1 VRYVLFIIVFLI
13 EVSSSLSAHTIRP
26 AYLEVFATAEKSYAI
41 KWKVPIEE
49 KITLD
54 VMPKFPKGCISDKES
69 FYKVYDKDII
79 LSYWTLTCR
88 EPLLGKEITID
99 NIKKD
104 KVEVLFYFKQDDVS
118 YFYKINSKN
127 SIAKIDNKTENFTVI
142 KEYTFLGIKH
152 ILLGYD
158 HLLFVLGLLFIV
170 VGWRMLIKTIT
181 SFTLAHSIT
190 LGLSILG
197 YAVVD
202 TKFIEAL
209 IALSIVILAVEIIY
223 VYHGKKG
230 LLSKYPWIIAFFFGL
245 IHGFGFAFVLIELG
259 LPQSQLTLALLF
271 FNVGIEVG
279 QLLFIGVMIFLYFL
293 LKNFFSNE
301 KLLRGKV
308 FVVYLIG
315 SLASYW
321 LIERMVL

>member
-1 VRYVLFIIVFLI
+1 M
-13 EVSSSLSAHTIRP
+13 EMSSLLSAHTIRP
-26 AYLEVFATAEKSYAI
+26 AYLEVFATAEKSYAV

-49 KITLD
+49 KITLT
-54 VMPKFPKGCISDKES
+54 VMPRFPTYCISDKES
-69 FYKVYDKDII
+69 FYKVYDEDIV
-79 LSYWTLTCR
+79 LYYWTLTCR
-88 EPLLGKEITID
+88 ENLLGKEITID

-104 KVEVLFYFKQDDVS
+104 KVEVLFYFKQNDIS
-118 YFYKINSKN
+118 YFHKINSKN
-127 SIAKIDNKTENFTVI
+127 SVATIDDEMKTSTVM
-142 KEYTFLGIKH
+142 KEYILLGIKH

-170 VGWRMLIKTIT
+170 VGWKMLLKTIT

-197 YAVVD
+197 YAVVE

-223 VYHGKKG
+223 VHYGKKG
-230 LLSKYPWIIAFFFGL
+230 LLSKYPWAIAFFFGL
-245 IHGFGFAFVLIELG
+245 IHGFGFAFVLMELG

-279 QLLFIGVMIFLYFL
+279 QLIFIGVMISIYLL
-293 LKNFFSNE
+293 LKNSFPDE
-301 KLLRGKV
+301 KLLKGKV
-308 FVVYLIG
+308 FVVYFIG
-315 SLASYW
+315 SIASYW
-321 LIERMVL
+321 LIERIVL